1 MNAATIV
8 TPRRT
13 SPKQRLSVSDLVDIQ
28 SLSDDDI
35 TLILD
40 LADHYVVQNR
50 RKSFTSALLKGV
62 VLLNV
67 FLENSTRTRLS
78 FEVAAKRLGA
88 DVINMALDG
97 SSLKK
102 GESFTDTLLTLNALR
117 PDAMVLRHSLDGSAG
132 IAATHMECP
141 VLNAGDGTREHPT
154 QALLDALTLR
164 RHFGRIDGLKIAI
177 CGDILHSRVAHSNA
191 ALLSRLGADVR
202 LCGPAELLPMGAIS
216 GVTASDDIDAAV
228 SGADVVMALR
238 LQKERFE
245 KNLSFGEDVYFVRY
259 GLTPERMAL
268 AAPSAMIMHPG
279 PMNRG
284 VEIDSALADDP
295 KRSLITTQVEMG
307 VAVRMATLDLLTRE
321 GRTQ

>member
-1 MNAATIV
+1 MTAATIV

-35 TLILD
+35 ALILD

-88 DVINMALDG
+88 DVINMVVDG

-132 IAATHMECP
+132 IAATHMDCP

-164 RHFGRIDGLKIAI
+164 RHFGRIEGLKIAI

-191 ALLSRLGADVR
+191 ALLSRLGADVC
-202 LCGPAELLPMGAIS
+202 LCGPAELLPMGAIA
-216 GVTASDDIDAAV
+216 GITASDNIDAAI
-228 SGADVVMALR
+228 SGADVVMTLR

-245 KNLSFGEDVYFVRY
+245 KTLPFDEAVYFELY
-259 GLTPERMAL
+259 GLTPARMAL

-321 GRTQ
+321 GRAQ